1 MKSYCIKIND
11 EKIIAYLLNK
21 IETINLNEIYYCS
34 KEFSL
39 YKNVIVHY
47 TGKEIETFENILA
60 DIISE
65 TIINLF
71 EEKIVIRMISS
82 NYFYFDEYEKKTI
95 LENYKEL
102 AKIQEKEKQ
111 ETLYQE
117 VRKYIENNNKIVL
130 EGVINFRIQRYKI
143 LLDEMI
149 DMSVNQYIIEKEY
162 TEFISLLKNYINSS
176 NSGIKQL
183 HLVYANGES
192 ILLDDN
198 KNIISISDNIFN
210 AKYLSDITFSS
221 NDFALNTLLN
231 LIPESLE
238 IHIID
243 VEDEFIETLKKIFE
257 DRVNICK
264 ECNICKTYRM
274 IYHTKILN

>member
-176 NSGIKQL
+176 NSGIKLL